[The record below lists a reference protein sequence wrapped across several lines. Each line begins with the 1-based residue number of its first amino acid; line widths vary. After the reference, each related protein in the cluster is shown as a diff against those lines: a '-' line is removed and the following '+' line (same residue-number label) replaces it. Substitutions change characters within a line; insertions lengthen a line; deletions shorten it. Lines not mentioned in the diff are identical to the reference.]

1 MCIRDSVYSAHLTDP
16 PDFRKAKWVLTTLM
30 VLFGGCVLM
39 TCYGR
44 RLDAR
49 DRREHEF
56 SRSLDSLFDGL
67 DSRLGGK
74 GVGRF
79 DDLARPW
86 TSRAATGLR
95 VQHPFVN
102 YYCIYSK
109 TIPRGWRAWV
119 CGFEVL
125 AFLFVFAVQTNLEYP
140 ASGKG
145 AWGQREVEDDCLQ
158 LKNVF
163 RFRVTANLNRG
174 LAFAPKDM
182 CAWAQCSFTCY
193 AVEPGDGATF
203 DPSHLLL
210 ILAVFWCTIPF
221 IRICLVLFEKYLVAP
236 VPYALQCLC
245 CSNNAKSARW
255 TTCMSPEGAPSVPD
269 LSLIHI

>member
-1 MCIRDSVYSAHLTDP
+1 RPQTVAAACEAGTTQCTTSENGQWVYDANCKATQFEKRTLCVCEASPDDPKYYSTATAARTLISVYSAHLTDP

-30 VLFGGCVLM
+30 VLFGCCVLM

-49 DRREHEF
+49 DKREHEF

-86 TSRAATGLR
+86 KSRAATGLR

-125 AFLFVFAVQTNLEYP
+125 AFLFVLAVQTNLEYP
-140 ASGKG
+140 
-145 AWGQREVEDDCLQ
+145 E
-158 LKNVF
+158 
-163 RFRVTANLNRG
+163 
-174 LAFAPKDM
+174 
-182 CAWAQCSFTCY
+182 
-193 AVEPGDGATF
+193 
-203 DPSHLLL
+203 
-210 ILAVFWCTIPF
+210 
-221 IRICLVLFEKYLVAP
+221 
-236 VPYALQCLC
+236 
-245 CSNNAKSARW
+245 
-255 TTCMSPEGAPSVPD
+255 
-269 LSLIHI
+269 